1 MTAGME
7 VFAGAVHLPVLCQE
21 AVDALNVREGGC
33 YVDGTFGVG
42 GYSSE
47 ILSRT
52 DCRLFAFDRDPS
64 AVMRAETLTSCFGKN
79 FSIIQGCF
87 GGMDKILFELGVSRV
102 DAIVLDLG
110 VSSPQIDD
118 PERGFSFRFDGPLD
132 MRMSLEGVT
141 AEDIVNT
148 MGEIELADVIF
159 NYGEERLSRRIS
171 KAIIAAR
178 LEDRIK
184 TTKRLA
190 DIVRKVVPR
199 GRKGKDIDPATRT
212 FQALRIYIND
222 ELRELE
228 RGLEAAER
236 ILAPGGRLAVVA
248 FHSLEDRRVKNFF
261 NDRQGSAGGRS
272 RHAPPEVTP
281 FKEASFQVITK
292 KPIYAASTE
301 VAYNPRAR
309 SARLRVAQRTA
320 APAWSES
327 Y

>member
-1 MTAGME
+1 MKADME
-7 VFAGAVHLPVLCQE
+7 VFTDAGHLPVLCQE
-21 AVDALNVREGGC
+21 AVDALNIRRGGC

-47 ILSRT
+47 ILARN

-64 AVMRAETLTSCFGKN
+64 AVMRAQDLTRCFGKK

-87 GGMDKILFELGVSRV
+87 GGMEAMLLELGIRKV
-102 DAIVLDLG
+102 DGIVLDLG

-118 PERGFSFRFDGPLD
+118 PKRGFSFRYDGPLD
-132 MRMSLEGVT
+132 MRMGLEGAT
-141 AEDIVNT
+141 AEDVINT
-148 MGEIELADVIF
+148 IGEMELADVIF

-171 KAIIAAR
+171 KAIMVAR
-178 LEDRIK
+178 LEERIK
-184 TTKRLA
+184 TTKHLA

-199 GRKGKDIDPATRT
+199 GRKGKNIDPATRT

-236 ILAPGGRLAVVA
+236 ILVPGGRLVVVA
-248 FHSLEDRRVKNFF
+248 FHSLEDRRVKSFF
-261 NDRQGSAGGRS
+261 NERQGSGAGRS
-272 RHAPPEVTP
+272 RHAPPEFVP

-292 KPIYAASTE
+292 KPIYATSTE
-301 VAYNPRAR
+301 VAHNPRAR
-309 SARLRVAQRTA
+309 SARLRVSQRTS
-320 APAWSES
+320 APAWSGEN
-327 Y
+327 